1 MELSKNFEPT
11 SIETKWTAIWESN
24 SYFKSVPNALP
35 AYTVVIPPPNV
46 TGVLHMG
53 HTLNETVQ
61 DILVRRARMTG
72 FNACWVPGSD
82 HASIATE
89 AKVVQM
95 LKEKGIDKN
104 SLTREEF
111 LKYAFEWKEKYGGII
126 YNQIER
132 LGCSVDWD
140 RVSFTMDDHYY
151 KSVIKTFIDLHKKGL
166 IYRGARMINWDVA
179 AKTALSDE
187 EVEFKDVT
195 GKLYHIKY
203 LIANEDGVACEPQPK
218 YWTENA
224 LIAKAKNAIRNL
236 IQKVKT
242 DGLNTPEKLVIGK
255 VTNDGAK
262 LLSELIGAEITDEY
276 VHSIDRSSLNHIIK
290 NHGNEKFEEK
300 RGQIAIKEIDLEN
313 ILDVLKNP
321 EEIIATPKNN
331 LGNET
336 ITFVKKD
343 KDGTY
348 VYIEEIRTGKK
359 ELMLNTMYK
368 MKGKT
373 GLDTSLKRVRA
384 VPTDETASFSYTSE
398 TTYPTTKI
406 NNVIDFSNFATTE
419 EEVPY
424 ITVATQRP
432 ETIMGDT
439 AICFNPNDDRYKH
452 LKGKKV
458 LIPLINRAVPVIFDE
473 YVDPTF
479 GTGCLKVTPAHDI
492 NDYNLGLKHNLEV
505 IDTLNDDGTISEAGK
520 IFVGQDRFKARKLIV
535 EKLTEEGLFIKEE
548 EYPTRM
554 GYSQR
559 TGVVV
564 EPKISTQWFMKMAEL
579 AKPALDAVVSGKIK
593 IHPGDR
599 FLATYKHWLENVK
612 DWCIS
617 RQLWWGQQIPAWYDA
632 EGRMVVAE
640 TEEEAVIAMNE
651 KLQSENTGLKLDAKS
666 LKLVRDA
673 DVLDTWFSSWLWPIE
688 VFKGIT
694 KRNNEEIKYYY
705 PTATLVT
712 GQDIIFFWVARMVMA
727 GMEYMD
733 EIPFKDVY
741 FTGMVRDKQGRKM
754 SKSLGN
760 SPDLLELIDK
770 YGADAV
776 RFGIMISSPAGN
788 DLQFDEA
795 NLEQGK
801 FFNNKMWNAL
811 KLIKMWEGNQTTV
824 EGQQTAENEQQH
836 SSFATEWFGNRLSQV
851 QQEVAQLI
859 KDFKLSEA
867 LKVIYSLIWDDFC
880 SWYLEW
886 VKPEYGQPIDATTY
900 TKTIQFFKELLALL
914 HPFLPFVTEELNQQL
929 GSNDVLCVTQ
939 LTIAN
944 SYNESILAQGEM
956 LKQTITAIR
965 DIRNK
970 QQLKPKETIQ
980 VSIDEVAKNNYVIV
994 QNILAKQ
1001 VNATSLQYINGEVEN
1016 SISIVNGKDKIFLT
1030 SEFFKQ
1036 DAAASKEDL
1045 QKELERLKGFLI
1057 SVDKKLSNEKFVA
1070 NAKPEV
1076 IELEQKKKA
1085 DAEEK
1090 IKMIEATVL

>member
-1 MELSKNFEPT
+1 MELEKNFLP
-11 SIETKWTAIWESN
+11 SPIEAKWMQHWLASG
-24 SYFKSVPNALP
+24 YFNSVPDKRP

-89 AKVVQM
+89 AKVVNM

-104 SLTREEF
+104 ELTREEF
-111 LKYAFEWKEKYGGII
+111 LKYAFEWKEKYGNII
-126 YNQIER
+126 YDQIKR
-132 LGCSVDWD
+132 LGCSVDWN
-140 RVSFTMDDHYY
+140 RVSFTMDNHYY
-151 KSVIKTFIDLHKKGL
+151 QSVIKTFVDLHQKGL

-187 EVEFKDVT
+187 EVEFRDVQ

-203 LIANEDGVACEPQPK
+203 LLANEDGVVSEPKPK
-218 YWTENA
+218 YWTEKD
-224 LIAKAKNAIRNL
+224 LIAKAKKL
-236 IQKVKT
+236 ISDLVKKVRT
-242 DGLNTPEKLVIGK
+242 DGLNTPEKTVIGK
-255 VTNDGAK
+255 VSSEAAK
-262 LLSELIGAEITDEY
+262 LLTNLIGIAITEEFI
-276 VHSIDRSSLNHIIK
+276 HSIDRSSINHVLNQ
-290 NHGNEKFEEK
+290 HGDEKIETN
-300 RGQIAIKEIDLEN
+300 RGQLKITEKDFEKIVDIISMPDEI
-313 ILDVLKNP
+313 LKGEPNSR
-321 EEIIATPKNN
+321 N
-331 LGNET
+331 LET
-336 ITFVKKD
+336 ITYVKKES
-343 KDGTY
+343 DGTY
-348 VYIEEIRTGKK
+348 IFIEEIRTGRK
-359 ELMLNTMYK
+359 ELTLNTMYK
-368 MKGKT
+368 KKGK
-373 GLDTSLKRVRA
+373 LQKDSSLKFEGA
-384 VPTDETASFSYTSE
+384 VPTAEAASFSETSE
-398 TTYPTTKI
+398 TILDDTKI
-406 NNVIDFSNFATTE
+406 NNLSETAKLPKIIDFGVLATYE
-419 EEVPY
+419 EEIPY

-439 AICFNPNDDRYKH
+439 AVCFNPNDDRYKH
-452 LKGKKV
+452 LRGKKV
-458 LIPLINRAVPVIFDE
+458 IIPLINRAIPIIFDE
-473 YVDPTF
+473 YVDPAF

-505 IDTLNDDGTISEAGK
+505 IDTLNEDGTISEAGK
-520 IFVGQDRFKARKLIV
+520 IFVGVDRFKARKLILEQLEV
-535 EKLTEEGLFIKEE
+535 EGLFIKEE
-548 EYPTRM
+548 VYPSRM

-564 EPKISTQWFMKMAEL
+564 EPKISTQWFLKMAEL

-617 RQLWWGQQIPAWYDA
+617 RQLWWGQQIPAWYDDN
-632 EGRMVVAE
+632 GNMVVAE
-640 TEEEAVIAMNE
+640 TEEEA
-651 KLQSENTGLKLDAKS
+651 KLKFQNPSSKIQ
-666 LKLVRDA
+666 RDS

-694 KRNNEEIKYYY
+694 QPNNEEINYYY

-727 GMEYMD
+727 GMEYQK

-741 FTGMVRDKQGRKM
+741 FTGMVRDSQGRKM
-754 SKSLGN
+754 SKQLGN

-770 YGADAV
+770 HGADAV

-788 DLQFDEA
+788 DLLYDEKS
-795 NLEQGK
+795 LIQGT
-801 FFNNKMWNAL
+801 FFNNKLWNAL
-811 KLIKMWEGNQTTV
+811 KLVKMWEGNQTSDERRATT
-824 EGQQTAENEQQH
+824 ET
-836 SSFATEWFGNRLSQV
+836 FALYWFENRLAQV
-851 QQEVAQLI
+851 QQEVAQLL

-886 VKPEYGQPIDATTY
+886 VKPEYGQPIDAAVY
-900 TKTIQFFKELLALL
+900 TKTISYFESLLELL
-914 HPFLPFVTEELNQQL
+914 HPFMPFVTEEIYHLL
-929 GSNDVLCVTQ
+929 SNKEAGDDICIKQITVAT
-939 LTIAN
+939 
-944 SYNESILAQGEM
+944 SFSKSILDQGEI

-970 QQLKPKETIQ
+970 QLLKPKETIQ
-980 VSIDEVAKNNYVIV
+980 VFIEEVAKKNYEAF
-994 QNILAKQ
+994 QTILAKQ
-1001 VNATSLQYINGEVEN
+1001 VNADTLAFVNNEVTPAT
-1016 SISIVNGKDKIFLT
+1016 SIVNGKDKIFIT
-1030 SEFFKQ
+1030 SAFFKQ
-1036 DAAASKEDL
+1036 DTAGQKEDL
-1045 QKELERLKGFLI
+1045 EKDLIHLKGFLL
-1057 SVDKKLSNEKFVA
+1057 SVEKKLSNEKFVA

-1076 IELEQKKKA
+1076 LAIEQKKKA

-1090 IKMIEATVL
+1090 IKMIEATLASS